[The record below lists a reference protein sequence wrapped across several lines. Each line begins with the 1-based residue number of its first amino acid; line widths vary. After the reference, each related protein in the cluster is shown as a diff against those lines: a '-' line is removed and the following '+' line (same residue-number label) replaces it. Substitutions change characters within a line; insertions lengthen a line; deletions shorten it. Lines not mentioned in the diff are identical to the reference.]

1 MSARE
6 AIRWTSQ
13 RMSATLVG
21 EAPAPSNVKTQP
33 VAGTDP
39 SIIFL
44 DGILCTALRRPDR
57 PPTLF

>member
-1 MSARE
+1 
-6 AIRWTSQ
+6 
-13 RMSATLVG
+13 MSATLVG
-21 EAPAPSNVKTQP
+21 EAPTPSNVKTQP